1 VLSPAE
7 GHDFGVAVQ
16 ATAQV
21 GGELMTNSI
30 PAEFTVSDLVCG
42 WDDVR
47 LLLRTTDADEVWE
60 VVSAWP
66 AQRLATALVAAVTV
80 VRPDGAAVDS
90 WPDAT
95 GGAATGHVSGVCGS
109 GHMSGQRAAAER
121 PW

>member
-80 VRPDGAAVDS
+80 VRPADACAGS
-90 WPDAT
+90 WPDRADVV
-95 GGAATGHVSGVCGS
+95 ATGHVSGVCGN
-109 GHMSGQRAAAER
+109 GRVSGQRAAAER